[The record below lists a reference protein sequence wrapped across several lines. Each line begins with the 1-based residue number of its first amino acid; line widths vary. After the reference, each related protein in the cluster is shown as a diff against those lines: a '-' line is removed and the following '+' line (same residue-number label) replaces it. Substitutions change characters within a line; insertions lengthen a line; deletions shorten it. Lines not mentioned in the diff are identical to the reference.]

1 MTGTGN
7 PFNNGIVADAW
18 SRPVVN
24 VPEIARNVFE
34 LLLASLA
41 DVRTQRKRRSILIH
55 GAPGSGKT
63 HLLARLRAAVA
74 TETAE
79 PPPFFCYVRLAT
91 TPNMMHRHL
100 RASLVR
106 DLLRKDDRGI
116 THLEAAL
123 LDSLAAETGQPA
135 EPGQA
140 AARLERLRSDALSWD
155 ELREAYGEV
164 CMRLGLDYSLA
175 RACRLFLMH
184 QHRAEVSHWL
194 KSGDLP
200 ETLREELGFDTSAG
214 RTEAEGQ
221 ERAAAGMVHQLAR
234 LIVDTRPFVL
244 CFDQIES
251 LQLSPDDRTGFFAFG
266 RLAAD
271 LVDQI
276 ESLFLITCVQSGLWP
291 LVRQAI
297 AAADFHRLAQDERL
311 LKPITA
317 DEATALIRAR
327 LDASPILRH
336 DPRRDADPLWP
347 LGADGL
353 RTFLGEGDC
362 TPRRLIAVCR
372 EAFPHAFG
380 EPPDIAAML
389 SDLFERRR
397 LDALAALDDTTATFV
412 HGLAIMVA
420 VRLRVPVSTSAAR
433 QDVDLVISLPGR
445 QVGISV
451 CNQEGSG
458 LASHLKHMS
467 QHPLGLREERILVR
481 DMRLPIPHT
490 SRRAWEYWERLAT
503 SREVTAEGIPRIRA
517 LCPSPELLASL
528 EAVRSVTSDANAG
541 ELECRGRT
549 IPPHAVDAW
558 IRGDLRDEQLDW
570 LLAEVERGPARR
582 ATAGQPARTPLQ
594 DAVLEQLQRLHVMRV
609 EELALATAASPEEIR
624 RLTAAGEPVFGVLG
638 DPAVLVYERFGR

>member
-7 PFNNGIVADAW
+7 PFSNGIMADAW

-24 VPEIARNVFE
+24 VPGIARDVFE
-34 LLLASLA
+34 LLLASLGE
-41 DVRTQRKRRSILIH
+41 VRTQRRRRSILIH

-74 TETAE
+74 AETADT
-79 PPPFFCYVRLAT
+79 PPFFCYVRLAT
-91 TPNMMHRHL
+91 TPSMMHRHL

-106 DLLRKDDRGI
+106 DLVRKDERGV
-116 THLEAAL
+116 TSLEALL
-123 LDSLAAETGQPA
+123 LDSLAKEMSQPVD
-135 EPGQA
+135 PGQA
-140 AARLERLRSDALSWD
+140 AARLERLRGDAVAWD

-164 CMRLGLDYSLA
+164 CLRLGLDYSVA
-175 RACRLFLMH
+175 RACRLFLVH
-184 QHRAEVSHWL
+184 QHRAEVVHWL

-200 ETLREELGFDTSAG
+200 DSLCEELGFDTAAG
-214 RTEAEGQ
+214 FNGAESS
-221 ERAAAGMVHQLAR
+221 ERAAADMVHQLAR

-251 LQLSPDDRTGFFAFG
+251 LQLSRDDRTGFFAFG

-276 ESLFLITCVQSGLWP
+276 ESIFVITCVQSGLWP
-291 LVRQAI
+291 LVRQAV
-297 AAADFHRLAQDERL
+297 AAADFHRLAQEERL
-311 LKPITA
+311 LKPLAA
-317 DEATALIRAR
+317 DEAAALIRAR
-327 LDASPILRH
+327 LDASPALRH

-347 LGADGL
+347 IGADGL
-353 RTFLGEGDC
+353 RSFLAEGDC

-372 EAFPHAFG
+372 EAFPHALG
-380 EPPDIAAML
+380 EPPGIAATL
-389 SDLFERRR
+389 ADLFERRR
-397 LDALAALDDTTATFV
+397 LDALAVLEDTTGTFV

-420 VRLRVPVSTSAAR
+420 ARLRVPVSTSSAR

-451 CNQEGSG
+451 CNQEGSA
-458 LASHLKHMS
+458 LATHLKHIS
-467 QHPLGLREERILVR
+467 QQPLGLLEERILVR

-490 SRRAWEYWERLAT
+490 SRRAWEYWERLAA
-503 SREVTAEGIPRIRA
+503 SRELTAEGIPRIRA

-549 IPPHAVDAW
+549 IPPHAVEAW
-558 IRGDLRDEQLDW
+558 IRSELRDEELDW

-582 ATAGQPARTPLQ
+582 ATSGPPARTPLR
-594 DAVLEQLQRLHVMRV
+594 DAVLEQLQRHHLMRV
-609 EELALATAASPEEIR
+609 EEIAQATAATPEEIR
-624 RLTAAGEPVFGVLG
+624 RLATAGESVLGTLG
-638 DPAVLVYERFGR
+638 DPVVLVYQRFGR

>member
-24 VPEIARNVFE
+24 VPGIGREVFE

-41 DVRTQRKRRSILIH
+41 DVRAQRKRRSILIH

-74 TETAE
+74 AETAE

-91 TPNMMHRHL
+91 TPSMMHRHL

-106 DLLRKDDRGI
+106 DLLRKDERGI
-116 THLEAAL
+116 TALESSL
-123 LDSLAAETGQPA
+123 LTSLAKETGQPS
-135 EPGQA
+135 EPAQA
-140 AARLERLRSDALSWD
+140 AARLERLRGDAVGWD

-164 CMRLGLDYSLA
+164 CVRLGLDYSLA
-175 RACRLFLMH
+175 RAGRLFLLH

-200 ETLREELGFDTSAG
+200 DTLREALGFDGLAG
-214 RTEAEGQ
+214 RPEADGQ
-221 ERAAAGMVHQLAR
+221 ERAAAEMVHQLAR
-234 LIVDTRPFVL
+234 LVVDTRPLVL

-276 ESLFLITCVQSGLWP
+276 ESILLITCVQSGLWP

-297 AAADFHRLAQDERL
+297 TAADFHRLAQEERL

-317 DEATALIRAR
+317 DEAAALIRGR
-327 LDASPILRH
+327 LDASPALRH

-347 LGADGL
+347 IGADGL
-353 RTFLGEGDC
+353 RTFLAEGDC

-380 EPPDIAAML
+380 EPPAIAAIL

-397 LDALAALDDTTATFV
+397 LDALTTLDDTTETFV

-420 VRLRVPVSTSAAR
+420 ARLRVPVTTSPAR
-433 QDVDLVISLPGR
+433 PDVDLVISLPGR
-445 QVGISV
+445 QVGISI
-451 CNQEGSG
+451 CNQEGG
-458 LASHLKHMS
+458 ALASHLKHMS

-490 SRRAWEYWERLAT
+490 YRRAWEHWERLVT
-503 SREVTAEGIPRIRA
+503 GREATAEGIPRIRA
-517 LCPSPELLASL
+517 VCPSPELLASL
-528 EAVRSVTSDANAG
+528 EAVRSVSSDAHAG

-549 IPPHAVDAW
+549 IPPHVVEAW
-558 IRGDLRDEQLDW
+558 IRSDLRDEQLDG
-570 LLAEVERGPARR
+570 LLAEIEHGPARR
-582 ATAGQPARTPLQ
+582 ATSGEPARTPLR
-594 DAVLEQLQRLHVMRV
+594 DAVLEQLQRRHLMRV
-609 EELALATAASPEEIR
+609 EEIAQATAATPEEIR
-624 RLTAAGEPVFGVLG
+624 RLTAAGEPVFGTLG
-638 DPAVLVYERFGR
+638 DPVVLVYERFGR

>member
-1 MTGTGN
+1 
-7 PFNNGIVADAW
+7 
-18 SRPVVN
+18 
-24 VPEIARNVFE
+24 
-34 LLLASLA
+34 
-41 DVRTQRKRRSILIH
+41 
-55 GAPGSGKT
+55 
-63 HLLARLRAAVA
+63 
-74 TETAE
+74 
-79 PPPFFCYVRLAT
+79 
-91 TPNMMHRHL
+91 
-100 RASLVR
+100 
-106 DLLRKDDRGI
+106 
-116 THLEAAL
+116 
-123 LDSLAAETGQPA
+123 
-135 EPGQA
+135 
-140 AARLERLRSDALSWD
+140 
-155 ELREAYGEV
+155 
-164 CMRLGLDYSLA
+164 
-175 RACRLFLMH
+175 
-184 QHRAEVSHWL
+184 
-194 KSGDLP
+194 
-200 ETLREELGFDTSAG
+200 
-214 RTEAEGQ
+214 
-221 ERAAAGMVHQLAR
+221 
-234 LIVDTRPFVL
+234 
-244 CFDQIES
+244 
-251 LQLSPDDRTGFFAFG
+251 
-266 RLAAD
+266 
-271 LVDQI
+271 
-276 ESLFLITCVQSGLWP
+276 
-291 LVRQAI
+291 VRQAI